1 MNKCPEIQRQK
12 QIHLRSNYDHCSSI
26 EINCI
31 AVFELRIKAE
41 VNNWWNVGF
50 CLSSLTA
57 RTLADQW
64 EDSEAWHWPI
74 RGHLNLSHTLPIDQ
88 FDVQMLCWDGSDL
101 PGSDPHQDTDPCH
114 ASRAGETLTL
124 LSLSKQIISQVLSWE
139 FVFSHTFT
147 RLRYIESLLVETF
160 QSLSLFLDQHSS
172 LYVTFN
178 LMLLG

>member
-1 MNKCPEIQRQK
+1 MIIAQA
-12 QIHLRSNYDHCSSI
+12 LRLIVLQS
-26 EINCI
+26 
-31 AVFELRIKAE
+31 
-41 VNNWWNVGF
+41 
-50 CLSSLTA
+50 LSSASRLKWTTDGMLAFASHHWQQGPLLTNE
-57 RTLADQW
+57 RTPWPGIDQ
-64 EDSEAWHWPI
+64 SEATSTSPI
-74 RGHLNLSHTLPIDQ
+74 SHTLPIDQ

>member
-1 MNKCPEIQRQK
+1 
-12 QIHLRSNYDHCSSI
+12 
-26 EINCI
+26 
-31 AVFELRIKAE
+31 
-41 VNNWWNVGF
+41 
-50 CLSSLTA
+50 
-57 RTLADQW
+57 
-64 EDSEAWHWPI
+64 
-74 RGHLNLSHTLPIDQ
+74 
-88 FDVQMLCWDGSDL
+88 MLCWDGSDL

-114 ASRAGETLTL
+114 ASGAGETLTL